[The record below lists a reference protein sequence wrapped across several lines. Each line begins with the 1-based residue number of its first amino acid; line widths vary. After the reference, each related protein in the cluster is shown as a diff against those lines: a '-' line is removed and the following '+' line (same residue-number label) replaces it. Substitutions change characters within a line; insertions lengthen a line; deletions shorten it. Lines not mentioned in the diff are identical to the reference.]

1 MKVDPKVHSHSLTAS
16 GFGGVTKDQEPFY
29 SVLPGPPQFFMGMRL
44 GFLGE
49 GGSAPA
55 PYQEEPGLNHLAF

>member
-16 GFGGVTKDQEPFY
+16 DFGGVTKAQGPFY
-29 SVLPGPPQFFMGMRL
+29 SVLPPPPQFFMGMRL

-49 GGSAPA
+49 GGRAPA
-55 PYQEEPGLNHLAF
+55 PHQEETGLYHLAF